1 MKVKLLVFYEV
12 VWKICVKTTR
22 LPNIKLQSRKKS
34 RPFISISKDLE
45 MQCCQL
51 EPFFQNFEKC
61 SKLEKSLKI
70 LYNSLNTEQTQTS
83 VF

>member
-51 EPFFQNFEKC
+51 QERVHLLMIKLKNPNFGFVRMDIEH
-61 SKLEKSLKI
+61 
-70 LYNSLNTEQTQTS
+70 
-83 VF
+83 

>member
-1 MKVKLLVFYEV
+1 MKVKLLVLYEV

-51 EPFFQNFEKC
+51 EPFFKT
-61 SKLEKSLKI
+61 SKNVQKWKPH
-70 LYNSLNTEQTQTS
+70 
-83 VF
+83 